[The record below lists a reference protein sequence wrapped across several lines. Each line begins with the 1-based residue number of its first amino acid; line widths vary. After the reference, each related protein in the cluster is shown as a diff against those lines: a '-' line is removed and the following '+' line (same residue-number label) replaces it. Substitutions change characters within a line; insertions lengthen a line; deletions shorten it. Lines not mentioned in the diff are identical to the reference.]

1 MIQKVNIVYLD
12 SKNNICSG
20 TLENLENAISITL
33 QTNEGEIA
41 GKAILSFK
49 KRHAIAKYIYCNQK
63 FRNRGIGTKL
73 IDIMETCAA
82 RKSSVIIGVFEPFQ
96 EEDDKLVFGDD
107 ADIKINTRFFF
118 KNHDYQVLS
127 FSPTN
132 IDLYM
137 RYSTFILDGKDYK
150 PIIFKSTN
158 NITPKFEFFGDILFD
173 KSIYDM
179 KEPQELKQNIQ
190 KA

>member
-12 SKNNICSG
+12 SKNNICNG

-33 QTNEGEIA
+33 QTSEGEIA
-41 GKAILSFK
+41 GKAILNFK

-63 FRNRGIGTKL
+63 FRNKGIGTKL
-73 IDIMETCAA
+73 IDIIESCAA

-127 FSPTN
+127 FGPTN

-137 RYSTFILDGKDYK
+137 RYSAFILDGKDYK